1 MPFKELLIIYLN
13 CWKIELSNKN
23 CVYVREISKGKQ
35 IQIIQILKE
44 DVNIFLIAENI
55 ISYVENPKDSTKSI
69 L

>member
-1 MPFKELLIIYLN
+1 MLTKETYQ
-13 CWKIELSNKN
+13 K
-23 CVYVREISKGKQ
+23 Y
-35 IQIIQILKE
+35 IQILKE